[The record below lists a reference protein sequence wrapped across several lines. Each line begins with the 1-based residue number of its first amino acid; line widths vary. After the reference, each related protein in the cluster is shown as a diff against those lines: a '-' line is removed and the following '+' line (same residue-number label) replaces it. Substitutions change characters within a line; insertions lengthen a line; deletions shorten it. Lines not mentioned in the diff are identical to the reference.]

1 MGVVYRARSASGE
14 EVAIKALTRVD
25 SAKLARFERERR
37 LLGTFTARDGFVPLL
52 EAGTTNDGPYLV
64 MALLPGG
71 TLRDRLERGPLS
83 IEETLTLGRAHA
95 RGIVHRDVKPENVL
109 FTADGRALLADLGL
123 AKHFDPSAR
132 GASQSVSLSADGVHK
147 GTVGY

>member
-83 IEETLTLGRAHA
+83 IEETLTLGRALAAALGRAHA

-123 AKHFDPSAR
+123 
-132 GASQSVSLSADGVHK
+132 
-147 GTVGY
+147 